1 MTGIAIIFG
10 GCFLIFFAREG
21 DWLPV
26 ILFAPVMALVALD
39 AYSKMEI
46 K

>member
-1 MTGIAIIFG
+1 MTNIAIIFG

-26 ILFAPVMALVALD
+26 ILFSPVVALVALD
-39 AYSKMEI
+39 AYSKIRIE
-46 K
+46 